1 MNDRLPTVSI
11 VTPTFNSAEFISEHL
26 AGFAAQTYPNIEH
39 VFVDGA
45 STDTTLALINEYAK
59 TRNVKVISRPDNG
72 PGEAI
77 NGGLKVITG
86 EIVML
91 MASDDLIFPW
101 AVQVAVD
108 YLLEHPDVDV
118 VHGDWL
124 SWDVV
129 NDAWHLRL
137 NPPFNRGF
145 MGRTQPIAVLA
156 TYFRRRVLDEIG
168 DLDNSY
174 RHANDLEFMLRATQ
188 GRKVGS
194 VREILSIFRKRPGAI
209 NLSEGSED
217 GIRRE
222 VADIQARHLNADSR
236 VFKLLK
242 IRDRIYSAIYRRLSL
257 MRLLSASKRTD
268 GKRSGASR
276 KGRWDE
282 FLSVFQVTLD
292 SDRNFLSVLLP
303 NRSSYGT
310 RFRFRS
316 DQTRQ
321 NLTWVKEPGT
331 KSAHRPHPGI

>member
-1 MNDRLPTVSI
+1 MTDRLPIVSI
-11 VTPTFNSAEFISEHL
+11 VTPTLDSAEFISDHL
-26 AGFAAQTYPNIEH
+26 ACIAAQTYPNIEH

-45 STDTTLALINEYAK
+45 SVDTTLALINEYAE
-59 TRNVKVISRPDNG
+59 TRNVKVISRPDNS

-77 NGGLKVITG
+77 NGGLKIING
-86 EIVML
+86 QIVML

-101 AVQVAVD
+101 TVQVAVD
-108 YLLEHPDVDV
+108 YLLAHQDVDV

-129 NDAWHLRL
+129 DDAWHLRL

-145 MGRTQPIAVLA
+145 MGRTQPVAVLA
-156 TYFRRRVLDEIG
+156 TFFRRRVLDEIG

-174 RHANDLEFMLRATQ
+174 RHANDLEFMLRATK

-194 VREILSIFRKRPGAI
+194 INEIFGIFRKRPGAI
-209 NLSEGSED
+209 NLSEGSGD

-222 VADIQARHLNADSR
+222 VAEIQTRHLNSVGR

-242 IRDRIYSAIYRRLSL
+242 IRDRIYGAMYRRLSL
-257 MRLLSASKRTD
+257 MRILSASKRT
-268 GKRSGASR
+268 GAPR
-276 KGRWDE
+276 KGRWVE
-282 FLSVFQVTLD
+282 FLSVFQVSLD

-310 RFRFRS
+310 KFRFRS
-316 DQTRQ
+316 DRTRQ
-321 NLTWVKEPGT
+321 SMSWLKEPGT
-331 KSAHRPHPGI
+331 K